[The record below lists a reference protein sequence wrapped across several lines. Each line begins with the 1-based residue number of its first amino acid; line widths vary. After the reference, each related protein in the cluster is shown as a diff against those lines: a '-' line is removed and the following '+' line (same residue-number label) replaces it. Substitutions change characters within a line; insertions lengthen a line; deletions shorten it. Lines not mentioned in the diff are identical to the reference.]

1 MRYFFKKDLTNVLH
15 LLYNEF
21 RKRETE
27 EGLKMRV
34 KINNLNKQLEKK
46 DLEKFTRKLY
56 IYRQKDRP
64 KDEGGNGMKNQAT
77 KISKKDFEA
86 YVRVQ
91 RSGVTNMFAVDLV
104 SKLSGLTR
112 DKILYIM
119 ENYRELS
126 KKFKII
132 RD

>member
-1 MRYFFKKDLTNVLH
+1 
-15 LLYNEF
+15 
-21 RKRETE
+21 
-27 EGLKMRV
+27 MRV
-34 KINNLNKQLEKK
+34 KINNLNKQLEKQ

-64 KDEGGNGMKNQAT
+64 KDEGGNGMRNQAT
-77 KISKKDFEA
+77 KITKEDFEA

-126 KKFKII
+126 KRFKII
-132 RD
+132 KD

>member
-1 MRYFFKKDLTNVLH
+1 
-15 LLYNEF
+15 
-21 RKRETE
+21 
-27 EGLKMRV
+27 MRV

-64 KDEGGNGMKNQAT
+64 KDEGGNGMRNQAT
-77 KISKKDFEA
+77 KITKEDFEA

-126 KKFKII
+126 KRFKII
-132 RD
+132 KD

>member
-1 MRYFFKKDLTNVLH
+1 MQ
-15 LLYNEF
+15 
-21 RKRETE
+21 
-27 EGLKMRV
+27 V
-34 KINNLNKQLEKK
+34 KINSLNKQIEKE

-64 KDEGGNGMKNQAT
+64 KDEGGNGMRNKST
-77 KISKKDFEA
+77 KITKEDFES

-119 ENYRELS
+119 ENYRKLS

>member
-1 MRYFFKKDLTNVLH
+1 
-15 LLYNEF
+15 
-21 RKRETE
+21 
-27 EGLKMRV
+27 MRV
-34 KINNLNKQLEKK
+34 KINHLNKQLEKE

-64 KDEGGNGMKNQAT
+64 KDEGGNGMRNQVT
-77 KISKKDFEA
+77 EISKEDFEA

-119 ENYRELS
+119 DHYRELS
-126 KKFKII
+126 KRFKII
-132 RD
+132 KD

>member
-1 MRYFFKKDLTNVLH
+1 
-15 LLYNEF
+15 
-21 RKRETE
+21 
-27 EGLKMRV
+27 MRV

-46 DLEKFTRKLY
+46 NLEKFTRKLY
-56 IYRQKDRP
+56 IYRQKDRS
-64 KDEGGNGMKNQAT
+64 KDEGGNGMRNQAT
-77 KISKKDFEA
+77 KITKEDFEA

-119 ENYRELS
+119 DHYRELS
-126 KKFKII
+126 KRFKII
-132 RD
+132 KD

>member
-104 SKLSGLTR
+104 SKLSGLAR
-112 DKILYIM
+112 DKIFYIM

-126 KKFKII
+126 KRFKII

>member
-1 MRYFFKKDLTNVLH
+1 
-15 LLYNEF
+15 
-21 RKRETE
+21 
-27 EGLKMRV
+27 MRV
-34 KINNLNKQLEKK
+34 KINHLNKQLEKK
-46 DLEKFTRKLY
+46 DLEKFTQKLY

-64 KDEGGNGMKNQAT
+64 KDEGGNGMRNQVT
-77 KISKKDFEA
+77 KITKEDFEA

-126 KKFKII
+126 KRFKII

>member
-1 MRYFFKKDLTNVLH
+1 
-15 LLYNEF
+15 
-21 RKRETE
+21 
-27 EGLKMRV
+27 MRV
-34 KINNLNKQLEKK
+34 KINNLNKQLEKE

-64 KDEGGNGMKNQAT
+64 KDEGGNGMRNQAT
-77 KISKKDFEA
+77 KITKEDFEA

-126 KKFKII
+126 KRFKII
-132 RD
+132 KD

>member
-1 MRYFFKKDLTNVLH
+1 
-15 LLYNEF
+15 
-21 RKRETE
+21 
-27 EGLKMRV
+27 MRV
-34 KINNLNKQLEKK
+34 KINHLNKQLEKK

-64 KDEGGNGMKNQAT
+64 KDEGGNGMRNQAT
-77 KISKKDFEA
+77 KITKEDFEA

-126 KKFKII
+126 KRFKII
-132 RD
+132 KD

>member
-1 MRYFFKKDLTNVLH
+1 MQ
-15 LLYNEF
+15 
-21 RKRETE
+21 
-27 EGLKMRV
+27 V
-34 KINNLNKQLEKK
+34 KIIGLDKQIEKK

-64 KDEGGNGMKNQAT
+64 KDEGGNGMRNQVT

-126 KKFKII
+126 KRFKII
-132 RD
+132 KD

>member
-1 MRYFFKKDLTNVLH
+1 
-15 LLYNEF
+15 
-21 RKRETE
+21 
-27 EGLKMRV
+27 MRV
-34 KINNLNKQLEKK
+34 KINHLNKQLEKK

-64 KDEGGNGMKNQAT
+64 KDEGGNGMRNQAT
-77 KISKKDFEA
+77 KITKEDFEA

-126 KKFKII
+126 KRFKII

>member
-1 MRYFFKKDLTNVLH
+1 
-15 LLYNEF
+15 
-21 RKRETE
+21 
-27 EGLKMRV
+27 MRV

-64 KDEGGNGMKNQAT
+64 KDEGGNGMRNQAT
-77 KISKKDFEA
+77 KITKEDFEA

-126 KKFKII
+126 KRFKII
-132 RD
+132 KDWIETRVAPGLRMLAEPYWWEWLIKEDLKWT

>member
-1 MRYFFKKDLTNVLH
+1 MQ
-15 LLYNEF
+15 
-21 RKRETE
+21 
-27 EGLKMRV
+27 V

-64 KDEGGNGMKNQAT
+64 KDEGGNGMRNQAT
-77 KISKKDFEA
+77 KITKEDFEA

-126 KKFKII
+126 KRFKII
-132 RD
+132 KD

>member
-1 MRYFFKKDLTNVLH
+1 MQ
-15 LLYNEF
+15 
-21 RKRETE
+21 
-27 EGLKMRV
+27 V
-34 KINNLNKQLEKK
+34 KIDSLNKRIKRK

-64 KDEGGNGMKNQAT
+64 KDEGGNGMRNQAT

-91 RSGVTNMFAVDLV
+91 RSGVTNMFAVNLV
-104 SKLSGLTR
+104 SKLSGLAR

-126 KKFKII
+126 KRFKII
-132 RD
+132 KD